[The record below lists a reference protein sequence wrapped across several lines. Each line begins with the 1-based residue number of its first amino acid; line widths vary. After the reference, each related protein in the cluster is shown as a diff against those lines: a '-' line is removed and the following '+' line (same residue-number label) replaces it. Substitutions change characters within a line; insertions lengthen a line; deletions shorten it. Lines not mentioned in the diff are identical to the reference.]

1 MYHKFNFLVQQEEYL
16 SVSHLFLQLS
26 EFIEMQTQNKFFFET
41 AYIKYF
47 SYNCTVSLT
56 DPYGGVQ

>member
-26 EFIEMQTQNKFFFET
+26 EFIEMQTQNT
-41 AYIKYF
+41 NF
-47 SYNCTVSLT
+47 SSRLHT
-56 DPYGGVQ
+56 